1 MKTCKFCGETK
12 EESLFN
18 TGRNKCKECHSQYCK
33 DRRANNEELRL
44 KENED
49 MTWRRRL
56 REYGV
61 TKEEFY
67 AIFEKQGGKCAI
79 CLDPITDK
87 DSMDHCHNK
96 NKARGILCTNCNIAL
111 GQFEDNI
118 EVLNSAILYLERYSK
133 CE

>member
-1 MKTCKFCGETK
+1 MKTCKKCGETK
-12 EESLFN
+12 EKELFVKDRN
-18 TGRNKCKECHSQYCK
+18 TCKVCHSQYGK
-33 DRRANNEELRL
+33 DRRSNNPELRL

-67 AIFEKQGGKCAI
+67 VIFEKQGGKCAI

-111 GQFEDNI
+111 GQFKDSI
-118 EVLNSAILYLERYSK
+118 ENLKSAIKYLNK
-133 CE
+133 

>member
-1 MKTCKFCGETK
+1 MKTCKFCGESK
-12 EESLFN
+12 EESLFVA
-18 TGRNKCKECHSQYCK
+18 GRYKCKACHSQYGK
-33 DRRANNEELRL
+33 DRRANNPELRA

-61 TKEEFY
+61 TKEQFY
-67 AIFEKQGGKCAI
+67 DIFEKQGGKCAI
-79 CLDPITDK
+79 CLDSITDK

-96 NKARGILCTNCNIAL
+96 NKARGILCAYCNTAL

-118 EVLNSAILYLERYSK
+118 DYLKSAIAYLQKYM
-133 CE
+133 

>member
-12 EESLFN
+12 EESLFV
-18 TGRNKCKECHSQYCK
+18 TGRDKCRECHKQYCK

-56 REYGV
+56 REYGI

-67 AIFEKQGGKCAI
+67 KIFEKQGGKCAI

-96 NKARGILCTNCNIAL
+96 NKARGILCTNCNVAL

-118 EVLNSAILYLERYSK
+118 EFLKSAIKYLSLNQ
-133 CE
+133 

>member
-12 EESLFN
+12 EESLFV
-18 TGRNKCKECHSQYCK
+18 TGRYKCRECHKQYCK
-33 DRRANNEELRL
+33 DRRANNEKLRL

-79 CLDPITDK
+79 CLDAITDK
-87 DSMDHCHNK
+87 DSMDHSHNK
-96 NKARGILCTNCNIAL
+96 NKARGILCTGCNISL

-118 EVLNSAILYLERYSK
+118 STLKSAIEYLEKYGNM
-133 CE
+133 

>member
-1 MKTCKFCGETK
+1 MKTCKFCGESK
-12 EESLFN
+12 EESLFVA
-18 TGRNKCKECHSQYCK
+18 GRYKCKACHSQYGK
-33 DRRANNEELRL
+33 DRRANNPELRA

-61 TKEEFY
+61 TKEQFY
-67 AIFEKQGGKCAI
+67 DIFEKQGGKCAI

-96 NKARGILCTNCNIAL
+96 GNARGILCKYCNTAL
-111 GQFEDNI
+111 GQFKDNVEI
-118 EVLNSAILYLERYSK
+118 LSLAIAYLEK
-133 CE
+133 FH

>member
-12 EESLFN
+12 EESLFV
-18 TGRNKCKECHSQYCK
+18 TGRNKCKACHSQYCK

-56 REYGV
+56 REYGI

-67 AIFEKQGGKCAI
+67 KIFEKQGGKCAI

-96 NKARGILCTNCNIAL
+96 NKARGILCTNCNVAL

-118 EVLNSAILYLERYSK
+118 EFLKSAIKYLSLNQ
-133 CE
+133 

>member
-1 MKTCKFCGETK
+1 MKTCKNCGTIGES
-12 EESLFN
+12 SLFLKD
-18 TGRNKCKECHSQYCK
+18 RSKCRECHKKYLK

-87 DSMDHCHNK
+87 DSMDHSHNK
-96 NKARGILCTNCNIAL
+96 NKARGILCTGCNISL

-118 EVLNSAILYLERYSK
+118 STLKSAIEYLEKYGNM
-133 CE
+133 